1 MSDVTIRPAGPG
13 DADTIWAML
22 EPVFRAGRTY
32 AIDPAISR
40 SDALAYWMAAHAF
53 IAEDAAPLGTFYIQP
68 NRPGGGA
75 HYCNC
80 GFVTAPGAEGRG
92 VARAMLAHALTEAAG
107 LGYEGMVF
115 NFVVATNT
123 RAIALWERAG
133 FEVVG
138 RVPGAFR
145 AGGQDTDALVMFRK
159 LTPQASAS

>member
-1 MSDVTIRPAGPG
+1 MNEVTIRPVTPG
-13 DADTIWAML
+13 DEDAIWAML
-22 EPVFRAGRTY
+22 EPVFRAGQTY

-40 SDALAYWMAAHAF
+40 DAALGYWLAAHAF
-53 IAEDAAPLGTFYIQP
+53 VTEGPEPLGTFYIQP

-92 VARAMLAHALTEAAG
+92 VARAMLDHALTEAAR

-123 RAIALWERAG
+123 RAIALWGRAG
-133 FEVVG
+133 FETVG

-145 AGGQDTDALVMFRK
+145 AGGADADALVMFRR
-159 LTPQASAS
+159 LDDQASAS